1 MVADASQLQW
11 KQQISSLNQRI
22 HNTQKSITTRKS
34 WVSAAFSVISLWC
47 LVSRSWAGSNN
58 DTSLPALLFVQIQ
71 PEREQ
76 DIDKRSRG
84 GKIWLERNFRN
95 NEARRFHATW
105 DCFKSTCKSS
115 AFSVFTSSSLGHE
128 GFETRHH
135 GQQQNIFNGF
145 LTYGLWLSHR
155 STERSRCDLDKEKKT
170 DYCFVFSYLRHR
182 GLETILHT
190 SSTYSIYSEI

>member
-1 MVADASQLQW
+1 ML
-11 KQQISSLNQRI
+11 SL
-22 HNTQKSITTRKS
+22 
-34 WVSAAFSVISLWC
+34 LC

-58 DTSLPALLFVQIQ
+58 DTSLPALPFVHIQ

-76 DIDKRSRG
+76 DIDKRTRG
-84 GKIWLERNFRN
+84 GKTWLERNFQKN
-95 NEARRFHATW
+95 NEARRFHATG
-105 DCFKSTCKSS
+105 DCFKSTCSLLT
-115 AFSVFTSSSLGHE
+115 AFSVFTSASLGHE

-155 STERSRCDLDKEKKT
+155 STERSRYDRDKKKKT

-190 SSTYSIYSEI
+190 SSTYSIYSEIK

>member
-11 KQQISSLNQRI
+11 KQQISSLNQQI

-34 WVSAAFSVISLWC
+34 WVSAAFSVISLLC

-58 DTSLPALLFVQIQ
+58 DTSLPALPFVQIQ

-76 DIDKRSRG
+76 DIDKRTRG
-84 GKIWLERNFRN
+84 GKIWLERNFQN
-95 NEARRFHATW
+95 NEARRFHATG
-105 DCFKSTCKSS
+105 DCFKSTCSLLPS
-115 AFSVFTSSSLGHE
+115 ACSL
-128 GFETRHH
+128 HH
-135 GQQQNIFNGF
+135 QQNILNGF

-155 STERSRCDLDKEKKT
+155 STERSRYDRDKKKKT

-182 GLETILHT
+182 GLRND
-190 SSTYSIYSEI
+190 SSHLQHLFYLFWDLIKTQTNQY